1 MQALQANAINITRNS
16 LIIIHLQHIWNQ
28 SS

>member
-1 MQALQANAINITRNS
+1 MQALQANAIDITFNS
-16 LIIIHLQHIWNQ
+16 LIIIQLQHIWNQ

>member
-1 MQALQANAINITRNS
+1 MQALQANAIDITFNF